1 MNIEFNQANR
11 VKGLIFTIVYLT
23 VVFGIL
29 LSFFSLFEIIAYL
42 ENRGSNAIIFIGALV
57 IIFSVLFLIRFA
69 TDRGSFVLKN
79 GKIYIE
85 INRKK
90 SQIDIQQV
98 GMLIFNDGPRKTLTI
113 YSKSG
118 QIFVTLCPVIGKSVP
133 EKMLL
138 EIINEIS
145 KHIEFKTSSRKEKT
159 LGQEYLVT
167 IYNR

>member
-1 MNIEFNQANR
+1 MNIGFNQANR
-11 VKGLIFTIVYLT
+11 VKRLVFTIVYLS

-29 LSFFSLFEIIAYL
+29 LSFFSLFEIIDYL
-42 ENRGSNAIIFIGALV
+42 ESGSTKFKVILGAIGIIFP
-57 IIFSVLFLIRFA
+57 VLFLIRFA

-85 INRKK
+85 INHKK

-133 EKMLL
+133 EKILL
-138 EIINEIS
+138 EIIDEIS

>member
-1 MNIEFNQANR
+1 MNVSSEIDNEIEKERVLKDGWFNTEDYGKFNE
-11 VKGLIFTIVYLT
+11 KGQ
-23 VVFGIL
+23 
-29 LSFFSLFEIIAYL
+29 
-42 ENRGSNAIIFIGALV
+42 LV
-57 IIFSVLFLIRFA
+57 INGRKKNLI
-69 TDRGSFVLKN
+69 VLKN

-98 GMLIFNDGPRKTLTI
+98 GMLIFNNGPRKTLTI

-133 EKMLL
+133 EKMFL